1 MIIISNNA
9 NELYYLLQPMIP
21 LDSSY
26 GASVLV
32 CSGNNSA
39 ILRTPGGLSP
49 DVRGE
54 SIDVRSCVESRVD
67 AIGGTLFMLNTSFIE
82 GTALIGDAALSCRRN
97 DSRFA
102 GGTSSAASAADG

>member
-67 AIGGTLFMLNTSFIE
+67 AIGGTLLMLMRAVDRGGE
-82 GTALIGDAALSCRRN
+82 IGGFGFLLYDVFRLVVRHR
-97 DSRFA
+97 
-102 GGTSSAASAADG
+102 GE

>member
-1 MIIISNNA
+1 MI
-9 NELYYLLQPMIP
+9 PMI

-67 AIGGTLFMLNTSFIE
+67 AIGGTLLMLNTSFIE

-97 DSRFA
+97 DRRFVRVRLPC
-102 GGTSSAASAADG
+102 TSLPRRRVLGWRM